1 MYKETAKPWS
11 VAQAGKYGFCNSIVR
26 ILILSV
32 PLNIYVNLGQ
42 FPNGSVNF
50 FIWIVVIPYLV
61 YRVFA
66 ALMNDTCNASK
77 AVSCMSLNLNTHSR
91 GTCVCY
97 IGGFCKHTEFLRHS
111 CAWDREVTCF
121 LLHFDYNDFPVAQ
134 TL

>member
-11 VAQAGKYGFCNSIVR
+11 VAQVGKYGFCNSIVR

-42 FPNGSVNF
+42 FLNGSVNF

-77 AVSCMSLNLNTHSR
+77 AVSCVVEPQYTLTRYM
-91 GTCVCY
+91 C
-97 IGGFCKHTEFLRHS
+97 
-111 CAWDREVTCF
+111 
-121 LLHFDYNDFPVAQ
+121 LLHWGILQ
-134 TL
+134 THRVSKTFLCMGQRSDLFFIAF